1 MDYKVISAFSL
12 RGMTEVILDVPQ
24 RGIPN
29 YKIARDE
36 QSNLYEV
43 LHPTLP
49 NTHKPP
55 KASFLLKGI
64 FKGETI
70 SLYTNDR
77 GTDEHD

>member
-36 QSNLYEV
+36 QGNLYEV